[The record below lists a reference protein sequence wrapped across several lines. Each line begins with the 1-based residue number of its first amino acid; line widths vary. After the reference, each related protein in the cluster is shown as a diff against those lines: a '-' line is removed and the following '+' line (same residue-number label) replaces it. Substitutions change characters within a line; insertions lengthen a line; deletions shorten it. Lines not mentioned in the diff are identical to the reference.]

1 MKRVQVQFTD
11 ELALE
16 LEEQAKASGQP
27 VAALVRQAV
36 ANMLAVGDRRT
47 HIERALTAI
56 GGFHSGLHDV
66 SENHDEDFVQTIEER
81 IGRR

>member
-1 MKRVQVQFTD
+1 MKRVQVQFSD
-11 ELALE
+11 ELAKE
-16 LEEQAKASGQP
+16 LGERAEASGQP

-36 ANMLAVGDRRT
+36 ARMLADGDRRSR
-47 HIERALTAI
+47 IERALTAI

-66 SENHDEDFVQTIEER
+66 SENHDEYLVQTIEER